1 MTKVQQV
8 RKEFDEPFRD
18 VVKGFAEM
26 GYSRSFTAKVLEIN
40 LSYFRQL
47 CTRFDLH
54 QYFKPQSEMLLECK
68 PKGKGWPKGKK
79 QKRREKYSNNQL
91 LYAVKKYPFYDQFI
105 LSAPMAASTV
115 KRRFNVSWREI
126 TLMAKQIL

>member
-79 QKRREKYSNNQL
+79 RKRREKYSNNQL
-91 LYAVKKYPFYDQFI
+91 LYAVKKYPFYDEFI